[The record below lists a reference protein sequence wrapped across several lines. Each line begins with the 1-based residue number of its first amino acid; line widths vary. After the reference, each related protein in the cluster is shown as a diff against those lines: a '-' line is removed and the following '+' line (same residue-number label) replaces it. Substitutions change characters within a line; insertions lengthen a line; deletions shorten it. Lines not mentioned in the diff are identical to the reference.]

1 MWDRTAPRA
10 KRHLRLMEARGH
22 HAPTTHLIES
32 ITGGSH
38 RHSTAKSFT
47 THAVSRRAQAWR
59 FGSTHRSNHHNAPAH
74 SLTPL
79 MIVSPAPLVHTIHLS
94 PSASSSPL
102 LHSSTLLLMLKS
114 APSISLVDLL
124 IIHPPLSQS
133 KPQPPTTQ
141 VAPSSTTKQHHQAAE
156 QRQSTQSNTKHHQT
170 KATPR
175 QTPRQHEGTKH
186 QGNTKAQ
193 TTPIENNPNHHKQQT
208 PNKTPNKTKVDPPTK
223 SNPTNQVQSNHQPP
237 ATSHQPN
244 CQAFISTADS
254 KHNRARNRCCK
265 QSQPLTIS
273 TP

>member
-133 KPQPPTTQ
+133 KEAPTPNH
-141 VAPSSTTKQHHQAAE
+141 PSSTKQHHQATPPSSRAAPIDPK
-156 QRQSTQSNTKHHQT
+156 QHQ
-170 KATPR
+170 ASPN
-175 QTPRQHEGTKH
+175 
-186 QGNTKAQ
+186 QGNTTANAKA
-193 TTPIENNPNHHKQQT
+193 T
-208 PNKTPNKTKVDPPTK
+208 
-223 SNPTNQVQSNHQPP
+223 
-237 ATSHQPN
+237 
-244 CQAFISTADS
+244 
-254 KHNRARNRCCK
+254 
-265 QSQPLTIS
+265 
-273 TP
+273 